1 MQLRLYKP
9 WGLVGLFMIV
19 LLIVW
24 NTYVLFDLVKAEE
37 RTKMQLWATAQQEII
52 ENNDLNRDFGTLAFE
67 VIQDIGNVPIL
78 LVNEEEKIIDRKNI
92 DWDASD
98 DPDSLALYQL
108 LKQLKKENLPLRI
121 QYKDIVDQKLYYGD
135 SSLLKKLKYYPLAL
149 LLILFLFAGVLYF
162 FFQSSNTAEQNRL
175 WVGMAKETAHQIG
188 TPLTSLMGWI
198 TLLKEQNIAPASLEE
213 MEKDIERLN
222 VITDRFS
229 KVGSLPELQEQDI
242 VEVTKNTLS
251 YLKKR
256 SAQYIHWE
264 WDLPHES
271 LHLSLNAALLS
282 WTLENLAKNGMD
294 AMKGKGT
301 LRIALKATPKNA
313 RLRITDTGSGIAPQH
328 LKRIFN
334 PGYTTKSRGWGL
346 GLSLAKRIVEDY
358 HQGHIRV
365 AKTIQGEGTTF
376 EIILPRV
383 SEKKS

>member
-1 MQLRLYKP
+1 MQLRFYKP

-52 ENNDLNRDFGTLAFE
+52 ENSDLNRDFGTLAFE
-67 VIQDIGNVPIL
+67 VIRDIGSVPIL
-78 LVNEEEKIIDRKNI
+78 LVNADEKIIDRKNI
-92 DWDASD
+92 DWEAKD
-98 DPDSLALYQL
+98 DPDSLALYRL
-108 LKQLKKENLPLRI
+108 LKQLKKENLPLTI
-121 QYKDIVDQKLYYGD
+121 QYKDIVNQKLYYGD

-162 FFQSSNTAEQNRL
+162 FFQSSSTAEQNRL

-222 VITDRFS
+222 IITDRFS
-229 KVGSLPELQEQDI
+229 KVGSLPELHEEDI
-242 VEVTKNTLS
+242 VMVTKRTLS

-256 SAQYIHWE
+256 SAHYILWE
-264 WDLPHES
+264 LDLPNEP
-271 LHLSLNAALLS
+271 LLLSLNPALFS

-301 LRIALKATPKNA
+301 LTISLKTFPESV
-313 RLRITDTGSGIAPQH
+313 RLHISDTGGGIAGQH
-328 LKRIFN
+328 LKSIFN

-358 HQGHIRV
+358 HKGKIGV
-365 AKTIQGEGTTF
+365 AKTIIGEGTTF
-376 EIILPRV
+376 EIILPRNTA
-383 SEKKS
+383 SNS

>member
-1 MQLRLYKP
+1 MQLRRYKP
-9 WGLVGLFMIV
+9 LGLVGLFMIV

-24 NTYVLFDLVKAEE
+24 NTYVLFDLVKTEE

-52 ENNDLNRDFGTLAFE
+52 ENNDLNRDFSTLAFE
-67 VIQDIGNVPIL
+67 VIQDIGSVPIL
-78 LVNEEEKIIDRKNI
+78 LVNEKEKIIDLKNI
-92 DWDASD
+92 DWQVQE
-98 DPDSLALYQL
+98 DPDSLALYTY
-108 LKQLKKENLPLRI
+108 LKQLKKENKPLSI
-121 QYKDIVDQKLYYGD
+121 QYKDIVNQKLYYGD

-162 FFQSSNTAEQNRL
+162 FFQSSVTAEQNRL

-198 TLLKEQNIAPASLEE
+198 TLLKEQNIAPASIEE
-213 MEKDIERLN
+213 MEKDIERLH

-229 KVGSLPELQEQDI
+229 KVGSRPELHLEDI
-242 VEVTKNTLS
+242 VQVTATTLG

-256 SAQYIHWE
+256 SAQHIQWE
-264 WDLPHES
+264 WDLPKAPIP
-271 LHLSLNAALLS
+271 LLLNPPLFS

-294 AMKGKGT
+294 AMKGKGN
-301 LRIALKATPKNA
+301 LNIELKAFPQDI
-313 RLRITDTGSGIAPQH
+313 RLYISDTGSGISSSH
-328 LKRIFN
+328 LKRIFQ

-365 AKTIQGEGTTF
+365 AKTTLGKGTTF
-376 EIILPRV
+376 EILLPRPAEV
-383 SEKKS
+383 

>member
-1 MQLRLYKP
+1 
-9 WGLVGLFMIV
+9 MIV

-67 VIQDIGNVPIL
+67 VIQDIGSVPIL
-78 LVNEEEKIIDRKNI
+78 LVNADEKIIDIKNV
-92 DWDASD
+92 DWNADS
-98 DPDSLALYQL
+98 DPDSLVLYQL
-108 LKQLKKENLPLRI
+108 LGQLKKENLPLSI
-121 QYKDIVDQKLYYGD
+121 QYKDIVNQKLYYGD
-135 SSLLKKLKYYPLAL
+135 STLLKKLKYYPLAL

-162 FFQSSNTAEQNRL
+162 FFQSSITAEQNQL

-198 TLLKEQNIAPASLEE
+198 TLLKEQKIAPASLEE
-213 MEKDIERLN
+213 MEKDIERLH
-222 VITDRFS
+222 VITERFS
-229 KVGSLPELQEQDI
+229 KVGSLPELHTEDI
-242 VEVTKNTLS
+242 VLATKSTLY

-256 SAQYIHWE
+256 SAQHIQWE
-264 WDLPHES
+264 WDLPEEP
-271 LHLSLNAALLS
+271 LFVLLNPALFS

-301 LRIALKATPKNA
+301 LSI
-313 RLRITDTGSGIAPQH
+313 RLDAFPQHVRFQIRDSGSGIVAQH
-328 LKRIFN
+328 LKRVFD

-358 HQGHIRV
+358 HQGQIRV
-365 AKTIQGEGTTF
+365 AKTVLGEGTTF
-376 EIILPRV
+376 EIILPRTATLL
-383 SEKKS
+383 

>member
-1 MQLRLYKP
+1 MQLRRYKP

-24 NTYVLFDLVKAEE
+24 NTYVLFDLVKTEE

-52 ENNDLNRDFGTLAFE
+52 ENNDLNRDFSTLAFE
-67 VIQDIGNVPIL
+67 VIQDIGSVPIL
-78 LVNEEEKIIDRKNI
+78 LVNEKEKIIDLKNI
-92 DWDASD
+92 DWQVQE
-98 DPDSLALYQL
+98 DPDSLALYSY
-108 LKQLKKENLPLRI
+108 LKQLKKENKPLSI
-121 QYKDIVDQKLYYGD
+121 QYKDIVNQKLYYGD

-162 FFQSSNTAEQNRL
+162 FFQSSVTAEQNRL

-198 TLLKEQNIAPASLEE
+198 TLLKEQNIAPASIEE
-213 MEKDIERLN
+213 MEKDIERLH

-229 KVGSLPELQEQDI
+229 KVGSRPELHLEDI
-242 VEVTKNTLS
+242 VQVTATTLG

-256 SAQYIHWE
+256 SAQHIRWE
-264 WDLPHES
+264 WDLPKAPIP
-271 LHLSLNAALLS
+271 LLLNPPLFS

-294 AMKGKGT
+294 AMKGKGN
-301 LRIALKATPKNA
+301 LKIVLKAFPQDI
-313 RLRITDTGSGIAPQH
+313 RLYISDTGGGISSSH
-328 LKRIFN
+328 LKRIFQ

-365 AKTIQGEGTTF
+365 AKTTLGKGTTF
-376 EIILPRV
+376 EILLPRPAEV
-383 SEKKS
+383 A

>member
-1 MQLRLYKP
+1 MQLRRYKP

-24 NTYVLFDLVKAEE
+24 NTYVLFDLVKTEE

-52 ENNDLNRDFGTLAFE
+52 ENNDLNRDFSTLAFE
-67 VIQDIGNVPIL
+67 VIQDIGSVPIL
-78 LVNEEEKIIDRKNI
+78 LVNEKEKIIDLKNI
-92 DWDASD
+92 DWQVQE
-98 DPDSLALYQL
+98 DPDSLALYSY
-108 LKQLKKENLPLRI
+108 LKQLKKENKPLSI
-121 QYKDIVDQKLYYGD
+121 QYKDIVNQKLYYGD

-162 FFQSSNTAEQNRL
+162 FFQSSVTAEQNRL

-198 TLLKEQNIAPASLEE
+198 TLLKEQNIAPASIEE
-213 MEKDIERLN
+213 MEKDIERLH

-229 KVGSLPELQEQDI
+229 KVGSRPELHLEDI
-242 VEVTKNTLS
+242 VQVTATTLG

-256 SAQYIHWE
+256 SAQHIRWE
-264 WDLPHES
+264 WDLPKAPIP
-271 LHLSLNAALLS
+271 LLLNPPLFS

-294 AMKGKGT
+294 AMKGKGN
-301 LRIALKATPKNA
+301 LKIELKAFPQDI
-313 RLRITDTGSGIAPQH
+313 RLYISDTGGGISSSH
-328 LKRIFN
+328 LKRIFQ

-365 AKTIQGEGTTF
+365 AKTTLGKGTTF
-376 EIILPRV
+376 EILLPRPAEV
-383 SEKKS
+383 A